1 MYQAVRIGAAFP
13 LLCSTFRVAQ
23 GLQQIPEVS
32 GTRRKQTLRHRLP
45 LTSMD
50 RQSKLTYAVAPHLSP
65 RTLRGWIVMDS
76 LAPFGEVQI
85 MLSEKEL
92 RNLLI
97 SAFQHLSEQRFA
109 LSSVLAEVAAVRD
122 ALIEIGPKY
131 SKILD
136 RHRARHMKT
145 AKPVLGEILRK
156 YQAIIQQLKTV

>member
-1 MYQAVRIGAAFP
+1 
-13 LLCSTFRVAQ
+13 
-23 GLQQIPEVS
+23 
-32 GTRRKQTLRHRLP
+32 
-45 LTSMD
+45 
-50 RQSKLTYAVAPHLSP
+50 
-65 RTLRGWIVMDS
+65 
-76 LAPFGEVQI
+76 

-97 SAFQHLSEQRFA
+97 SAFEHLSEQRFA

-156 YQAIIQQLKTV
+156 YQAIIQQLKVV